1 MIWQRLRLFVYTMS
15 AVDKCSLPTRD
26 NLMQPIHMQLSQ
38 KLKTFYS
45 YILHFRN
52 LSEILKIF
60 RKKMTL
66 IAYFFLRLPPAKSV
80 VRYMCKSPTS
90 DYPFKRKNLNRSQL
104 CLNLR
109 DSTCGIFFAHQ
120 EGNLVPKSLF

>member
-26 NLMQPIHMQLSQ
+26 NIMQPIHMQLSQ

-52 LSEILKIF
+52 LSEILKIL

-66 IAYFFLRLPPAKSV
+66 IAYFFLRLQPAKSV
-80 VRYMCKSPTS
+80 VRYMCKSPAS

-104 CLNLR
+104 CLNL
-109 DSTCGIFFAHQ
+109 SESPCGIFFAQ
-120 EGNLVPKSLF
+120 RECNLVPKRFF